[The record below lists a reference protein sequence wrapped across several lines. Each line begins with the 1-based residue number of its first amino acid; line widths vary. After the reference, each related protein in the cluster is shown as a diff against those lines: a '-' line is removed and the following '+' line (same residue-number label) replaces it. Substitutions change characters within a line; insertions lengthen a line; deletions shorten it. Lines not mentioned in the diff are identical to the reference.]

1 MENTIERSIHSKE
14 ESSTNYKVEHIT
26 EFDDFNLKDT
36 LLRGIYAYGFE
47 KPSVIQQKA
56 IKPIIDRKDVIGQ
69 AQSGTGKTATFS
81 IGLLEIIDE
90 GLDAIQGIVLAPTR
104 ELAGQIYRV
113 QSNLA
118 QFMDVTLMTAIGG
131 TNLGEN
137 IEELKKNPHIIIATP
152 GRLIDL
158 FNRVSRLDLSKI
170 KQIVIDESD
179 EMLSRG
185 FKDQLSQIFRKVN
198 NDAHV
203 AIFSATLPTEVLDL
217 TQFFMNNPVQILVKN
232 DELTLEGIKQFY
244 IGVDKEE
251 WKFDTLCDLYEAISV
266 AQSIIYC
273 NSRKKVEW
281 LTTNL
286 IKKNF
291 TATCI
296 HGDMEQDER
305 SKIMSEF
312 ISGSV
317 RILITTNLLARG
329 IDVQQVSV
337 VINYDLPH
345 ATENY
350 IHRIGRSGRF
360 GRKGLAINFATS
372 RDIRTIRDIESF
384 YSTSI
389 DELPANLTDLI

>member
-1 MENTIERSIHSKE
+1 MENTNDNENYIVQSIPD
-14 ESSTNYKVEHIT
+14 
-26 EFDDFNLKDT
+26 FDQMNLKDN
-36 LLRGIYAYGFE
+36 LLRGIFAHGFE

-56 IKPIIDRKDVIGQ
+56 IKPIIDRVDLIGQ

-81 IGLLEIIDE
+81 IGMLQIIDE
-90 GLDAIQGIVLAPTR
+90 NLKKIQGIILAPTR
-104 ELAGQIYRV
+104 ELAQQIKNVISSIGQY
-113 QSNLA
+113 
-118 QFMDVTLMTAIGG
+118 MDLDIITAIGG
-131 TNLGEN
+131 TNLSDNIEN
-137 IEELKKNPHIIIATP
+137 IKNNPHLIIATP

-158 FNRVSRLDLSKI
+158 ISRDNTIDLSFM
-170 KQIVIDESD
+170 KQIIIDESD

-185 FKDQLSQIFRKVN
+185 FKDQISQIFRKF
-198 NDAHV
+198 NDKV
-203 AIFSATLPTEVLDL
+203 KVGIFSATLPNEVLDL
-217 TQFFMNNPVQILVKN
+217 TKYFMNKPVKILVKN

-244 IGVDKEE
+244 VAVEKEE
-251 WKFDTLCDLYEAISV
+251 WKLDTLCDLYEAISV

-281 LTTNL
+281 LTSTL
-286 IKKNF
+286 QKKNF
-291 TATCI
+291 TVSCI
-296 HGDMEQDER
+296 HGDMESAER
-305 SKIMSEF
+305 GEIMHNF
-312 ISGSV
+312 IRGSV

-372 RDIRTIRDIESF
+372 RDVRQLRDIETF
-384 YSTSI
+384 YSTQI
-389 DELPANLTDLI
+389 EQLPANLESLI

>member
-185 FKDQLSQIFRKVN
+185 FKDQLSQIFRKIN

-203 AIFSATLPTEVLDL
+203 ARFSATLPTEVLDL